1 MVMSSADVVNEIN
14 LIASEINKF
23 ILENISGEPTDLYQS
38 SLHYIKS
45 GGKRLRPFMAVK
57 SNELFGGTLELS
69 LPAASAVELVHNF
82 TLVHDD
88 IMDNDNIR
96 HNVTTVHRQYGIP
109 LAILSGDVLFSKAFH
124 MISLLGKKAGINE
137 STLLKMVE
145 LLSSSCIDVCE
156 GQSMDIRMAQDRE
169 FSSQDYYIK
178 MIEKKTAALF
188 RVSCE
193 LGTLSSP
200 NFVQQD
206 LKNMSGFGQ
215 KIGISFQLVDDL
227 IGIYGDSNVT
237 GKFVGNDIRE
247 GKKTLPILMALERL
261 DSHDRD
267 LLQKVF
273 GKKDAADLEIRQIVD
288 KIAKLNIDKE
298 IRRIAN
304 DYTQKAF
311 EHLHSYVGLKAK
323 ESLENSAK
331 YIVERSL

>member
-1 MVMSSADVVNEIN
+1 MSSVDVVNEIN
-14 LIASEINKF
+14 HIASKINKF
-23 ILENISGEPTDLYQS
+23 ILENVSGEPTGLYQS
-38 SLHYIKS
+38 SLHYIKT
-45 GGKRLRPFMAVK
+45 GGKRLRPFMAIK
-57 SNELFGGTLELS
+57 SSELFGGTLELS
-69 LPAASAVELVHNF
+69 LPAASAVELIHNF

-88 IMDNDNIR
+88 IMDNDNLR

-124 MISLLGKKAGINE
+124 MISYLGKKAGLSE
-137 STLLKMVE
+137 LVLVKMIE
-145 LLSSSCIDVCE
+145 LLSSSCIEVCE
-156 GQSMDIRMAQDRE
+156 GQSMDIQMAQESE
-169 FSSQDYYIK
+169 FSSQDYYIS

-200 NFVQQD
+200 NFTQQD
-206 LKNMSGFGQ
+206 LKNMSGFGE

-227 IGIYGDSNVT
+227 IGIYGHSNVT

-261 DSHDRD
+261 DSGDKL

-273 GKKDAADLEIRQIVD
+273 GKKDAADLEIKQVVD

-298 IRRIAN
+298 IRDIAN
-304 DYTQKAF
+304 AYTQKAF
-311 EHLHSYVGLKAK
+311 EHLQSYERSQARK
-323 ESLENSAK
+323 SLENSAK